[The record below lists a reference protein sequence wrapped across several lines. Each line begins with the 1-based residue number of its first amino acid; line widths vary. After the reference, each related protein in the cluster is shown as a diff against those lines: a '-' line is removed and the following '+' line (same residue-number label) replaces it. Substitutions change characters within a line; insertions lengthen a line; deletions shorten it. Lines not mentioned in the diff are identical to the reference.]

1 MEVALINGLFVRMTG
16 PPAGPTLIL
25 LHAFADSSQAFIP
38 LFAMPLADRFRR
50 VAVDLA
56 GFGASPPSDNVHT
69 IAEHAEAVAAL
80 VASLPTRGPV
90 GLVAH
95 SVTSMIA
102 VEAVPR
108 LSTPFA
114 GLFSIEGNLTAQDAY
129 FSGRAADFADPV
141 AFKQQFLD
149 DVWAMAGEQLTLRRY
164 FAGAV
169 LADPIAMWELGRDAR
184 RRSIDD
190 GPGQAF
196 RRIRPSL
203 YYWSPAST
211 VEATRRWIAQSGI
224 AQRQFAE
231 ASHWPMVDR
240 PEDTA
245 QAIYAFFE
253 QM

>member
-38 LFAMPLADRFRR
+38 LFAMPLADRFRL

-129 FSGRAADFADPV
+129 FSR
-141 AFKQQFLD
+141 
-149 DVWAMAGEQLTLRRY
+149 LRRSRGVQ
-164 FAGAV
+164 AAI
-169 LADPIAMWELGRDAR
+169 PR
-184 RRSIDD
+184 RRLGYGRRAIDAAPVFC
-190 GPGQAF
+190 G
-196 RRIRPSL
+196 RC
-203 YYWSPAST
+203 
-211 VEATRRWIAQSGI
+211 TRRS
-224 AQRQFAE
+224 
-231 ASHWPMVDR
+231 DR
-240 PEDTA
+240 NVGA
-245 QAIYAFFE
+245 RA
-253 QM
+253 